1 MASQANKDPNAPVQ
15 RKDSAEGEAR
25 RRAAGYTD
33 DGDRLQEVGGDVTE
47 QEAALIVMEFCR
59 KSVLGMQEM
68 IRQYGKMAR
77 FFVCV
82 HHSPVPPATTTA
94 HPLALRSPPS
104 HRYVIVFL
112 SVVAMQNKLGGG
124 AVKMYKMIKD
134 EMFADSEAFL
144 QDDGIPT
151 GALPATED
159 FYSWLETKV
168 LSSVFRPPHCGNGR
182 CESPEEYPQWQVR
195 CL

>member
-82 HHSPVPPATTTA
+82 HHSPVPPTTTTA
-94 HPLALRSPPS
+94 HPP
-104 HRYVIVFL
+104 
-112 SVVAMQNKLGGG
+112 
-124 AVKMYKMIKD
+124 
-134 EMFADSEAFL
+134 
-144 QDDGIPT
+144 
-151 GALPATED
+151 
-159 FYSWLETKV
+159 
-168 LSSVFRPPHCGNGR
+168 RPPLLHTGTSSSSFRSWPCRTSLAAGR
-182 CESPEEYPQWQVR
+182 
-195 CL
+195 

>member
-1 MASQANKDPNAPVQ
+1 MGIFKKRGPNGKVLKGPAGQKKGGKNKSMASQANKDPNAPVQ

-68 IRQYGKMAR
+68 MRQYGKMAR
-77 FFVCV
+77 FFV
-82 HHSPVPPATTTA
+82 
-94 HPLALRSPPS
+94 
-104 HRYVIVFL
+104 YVIVFL

-159 FYSWLETKV
+159 FYSC
-168 LSSVFRPPHCGNGR
+168 SRPR
-182 CESPEEYPQWQVR
+182 S
-195 CL
+195 